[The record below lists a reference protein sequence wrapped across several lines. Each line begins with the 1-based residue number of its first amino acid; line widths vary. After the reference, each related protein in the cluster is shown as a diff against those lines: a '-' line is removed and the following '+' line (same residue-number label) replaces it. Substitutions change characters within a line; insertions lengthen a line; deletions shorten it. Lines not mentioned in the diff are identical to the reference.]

1 MPFEA
6 KCTARVTH
14 HKHKRLVKV
23 LLTVESGPDGHDE
36 HLLCNLLEEH
46 IDFEEGDMVEVTLR
60 KVKHKG
66 I

>member
-6 KCTARVTH
+6 KCGARVSR
-14 HKHKRLVKV
+14 HKHKKIVKV
-23 LLTVESGPDGHDE
+23 LLTVESGPAGQDE

-46 IDFEEGDMVEVTLR
+46 IDFEEGDTVEVTLR
-60 KVKHKG
+60 KVKGKG